1 MNKKNVGKGKA
12 HQNRP
17 RKPRGEEEELYTF
30 LTLAPDGVVG
40 QRHVPPPSK
49 KARYPLCRKLGGPQD
64 RSGQVR
70 KISLPPIFDPRTV
83 RPVASCYTD

>member
-40 QRHVPPPSK
+40 QRHVPPPLQK
-49 KARYPLCRKLGGPQD
+49 GPL
-64 RSGQVR
+64 
-70 KISLPPIFDPRTV
+70 PIV
-83 RPVASCYTD
+83 